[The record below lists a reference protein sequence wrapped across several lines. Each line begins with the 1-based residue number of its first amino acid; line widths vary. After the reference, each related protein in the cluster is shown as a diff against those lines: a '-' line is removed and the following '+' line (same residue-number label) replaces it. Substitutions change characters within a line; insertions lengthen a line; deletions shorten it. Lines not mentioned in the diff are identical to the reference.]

1 MPPPLNE
8 AERRD
13 REFFAKH
20 HATMTLEERERYA
33 WLANLPG
40 AHRTVMQAIDE
51 AQEQADTSHHQ
62 SLDEAYEKGLED
74 GEADLPE
81 QVKKLEEEKAA
92 LQSRIKE
99 LEAAE

>member
-40 AHRTVMQAIDE
+40 AHRTVVQAIEE
-51 AQEQADTSHHQ
+51 AHQEADASIE
-62 SLDEAYEKGLED
+62 EAHLRGIEEGR
-74 GEADLPE
+74 ADLPE
-81 QVKKLEEEKAA
+81 QVKTLEEEKAA